1 MTARRRRGTSE
12 SEQVP
17 LLLSPGTR
25 QNQWSPQDIAA
36 SLSHQNSGNNG
47 LPGYQANLSLNN
59 GPPKDTPSLILP
71 DPTMTSR
78 DRTKEF
84 ATTVRSLQ
92 GREVAR
98 VATAKD
104 PKKVQHLQRYGEF
117 MMIAR

>member
-17 LLLSPGTR
+17 LLISPGSR
-25 QNQWSPQDIAA
+25 QNQWSAQDIAA
-36 SLSHQNSGNNG
+36 SSSHQNPNNNG
-47 LPGYQANLSLNN
+47 LPGSQSNFSVNN
-59 GPPKDTPSLILP
+59 GLPKDTSSAFIP

-98 VATAKD
+98 VATARD
-104 PKKVQHLQRYGEF
+104 PRKMQHLQRYGEF
-117 MMIAR
+117 MLIAK